1 MGKIGD
7 LFVRLGLKKDDFQ
20 KGLND
25 AKKDVS
31 GFSQTFTKIKG
42 VAAAAWAAIGVG
54 LAALAKDF
62 AHHSQRFGDLWDN
75 TVSRMKAAWGQF
87 LTSLSNWDWN
97 GFGKRIGDAMSAAGR
112 SQAAHDAEFEVE
124 NSIRLKKA
132 DMAADLER
140 YQVEMRNAKL
150 SAEKRA
156 EYAKKYLDAVK
167 PLYKQEEDLRN
178 SIYITDTDEYLANAG
193 LKKTTSNRDALNK
206 FLTDIA
212 PNATLVAILDEYN
225 KRNQGKNYKLSAEE
239 LKVIDKLFEGSS
251 YNESAALTVL
261 ASYYQGSGNEEA
273 SKVVD
278 AIEKYKA
285 SKGAFDK
292 ETRRV
297 QQVLNAAD
305 ASSGIDTKAIK
316 TSAEEVKTE
325 ADLLKEALQKAG
337 GNVNLLNRP
346 LIEGA
351 DLVARGW
358 EDAGNKIQ
366 TIYSQIAQTTN
377 ASGESV
383 DILVTPILSNG
394 QILSP
399 EQLQDYILTNLKG
412 AEDMLA
418 ADKLGIVLQAGV
430 EVNEGSQRALESLVS
445 QFYAGDIA
453 VQNWTNQ
460 IREGI
465 EAEEEFQRSLEELE
479 EQLQK
484 EIDAEFQAQMDEI
497 TKGLEEAAAAAEDM
511 ANRFGEAVA
520 AGFSDGC
527 QEIFDQLLGL
537 EEYNVGAVVQAF
549 LDPLAKMAIQ
559 MGEIIVAEGVAMAA
573 AKAALKNP
581 YTAIAAGAALIAIG
595 TAAHAALSAV
605 AASGGGTSSA
615 GTYQGETASNRTETI
630 ETEMTIYVKGQ
641 ISGNDIVLSGQRTI
655 SNNSR

>member
-7 LFVRLGLKKDDFQ
+7 LFVRLGLKKDDFD
-20 KGLND
+20 KGLNE
-25 AKKDVS
+25 AKSEVS
-31 GFSQTFTKIKG
+31 GFDASFTKIKG
-42 VAAAAWAAIGVG
+42 IAAAAWAAIGVG
-54 LAALAKDF
+54 LAALAKNF

-75 TVSRMKAAWGQF
+75 TMSRMKSAWGQF
-87 LTSLSNWDWN
+87 LTSLTNWDWN
-97 GFGKRIGDAMSAAGR
+97 NFGNRIKDAMSAAGR

-124 NSIRLKKA
+124 NSIKLRRSA
-132 DMAADLER
+132 LEETLSM
-140 YQVEMRNAKL
+140 YQIEMRNAKL
-150 SAEKRA
+150 SSEKRA

-167 PLYKQEEDLRN
+167 PLYKQEEDLRR
-178 SIYITDTDEYLANAG
+178 SIYLADTNEYLANAG
-193 LKKTTSNRDALNK
+193 LKQTTANRDALNK

-251 YNESAALTVL
+251 YGESAALTVL
-261 ASYYQGSGNEEA
+261 ASYYQGSSNEDA

-278 AIEKYKA
+278 AIEKFNA
-285 SKGAFDK
+285 SKAAYNQ

-297 QQVLNAAD
+297 QQLMNSAE

-316 TSAEEVKTE
+316 TSAEVVQSE
-325 ADLLKEALQKAG
+325 ADKLKEALQNAG

-351 DLVARGW
+351 ELVARGW
-358 EDAGNKIQ
+358 TEAGNKIQ
-366 TIYSQIAQTTN
+366 TIFSQITQTTDAN
-377 ASGESV
+377 GQSV

-394 QILSP
+394 EVLSP
-399 EQLQDYILTNLKG
+399 EQLQEYIDTQLRG

-418 ADKLGIVLQAGV
+418 ADDLGIVLKAGV
-430 EVNEGSQRALESLVS
+430 EVNADSQKALEALVNE
-445 QFYAGDIA
+445 FYAGDIA

-479 EQLQK
+479 AQLQK
-484 EIDAEFQAQMDEI
+484 EIDAEFQAQIDEI
-497 TKGLEEAAAAAEDM
+497 TKGLEKAAQAAEDM

-527 QEIFDQLLGL
+527 QEIFDQLMGL
-537 EEYNVGAVVQAF
+537 EEFNTGAVVQAF
-549 LDPLAKMAIQ
+549 LDPLAKMAIT

-573 AKAALKNP
+573 AKAALANP
-581 YTAIAAGAALIAIG
+581 FTAIAAGAALIAIG
-595 TAAHAALSAV
+595 TAAHAAL
-605 AASGGGTSSA
+605 AAAASSA
-615 GTYQGETASNRTETI
+615 GNTSGSRRR
-630 ETEMTIYVKGQ
+630 
-641 ISGNDIVLSGQRTI
+641 ISKQK
-655 SNNSR
+655 